1 MISWDTF
8 IWFYKTTEEETHYP
22 CSNCIYYNAK
32 HHFAY
37 NATQNKR
44 EDSYTGH
51 ALLHVLLN
59 VHMLTRCYI
68 DNECISDVIMTTCN
82 SDDR

>member
-1 MISWDTF
+1 MILWDTF
-8 IWFYKTTEEETHYP
+8 IWFYKTIEEEKHSP

-37 NATQNKR
+37 NATRNKR

-51 ALLHVLLN
+51 ALLHVLLVN
-59 VHMLTRCYI
+59 ITRIYL
-68 DNECISDVIMTTCN
+68 ECFAFKNPRV
-82 SDDR
+82 